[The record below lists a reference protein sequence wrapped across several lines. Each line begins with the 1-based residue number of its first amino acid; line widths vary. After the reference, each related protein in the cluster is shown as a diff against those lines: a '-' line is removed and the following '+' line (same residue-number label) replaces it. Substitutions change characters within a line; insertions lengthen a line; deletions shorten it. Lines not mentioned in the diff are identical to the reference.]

1 MPLLD
6 HFHPPL
12 SKRRHW
18 ENLHSAWANALR
30 DYLNDGVLPPR
41 YVAEVQISIGSH
53 VEVDVA
59 TLEEEADGAETA
71 NGNVAV
77 WAPPR
82 PHTAAL
88 NFTHPDLF
96 EVQVL
101 SDEEGPRL
109 VAAVELVSPGN
120 KDRHEARHAFAVKCA
135 SYLQQG
141 ISVVIVD
148 VVTLRGGNLHAQLLD
163 LLQVVKDRSRLGKA
177 KLYAA
182 GYRTVSRRKRM
193 ALEYWT
199 ESLAVGA
206 ELPTMPLWIQP
217 ELCVPLELGQ
227 PYRRACVSSRIDVD

>member
-41 YVAEVQISIGSH
+41 YVAEVQISVGSQ

-59 TLEEEADGAETA
+59 TLEETSAPAAG

-82 PHTAAL
+82 PPHTAAL
-88 NFTHPDLF
+88 DFTHPDLF

-120 KDRHEARHAFAVKCA
+120 KDRPGKRHAFAVKCA

-163 LLQVVKDRSRLGKA
+163 ILQVVKDRSRLGKA
-177 KLYAA
+177 ELYAA
-182 GYRTVSRRKRM
+182 TYRTVPRRKRM

-199 ESLAVGA
+199 EPLALGA

-217 ELCVPLELGQ
+217 ELCLPLELEH
-227 PYRRACVSSRIDVD
+227 PYRRACVSSRIEVE